1 MRPLKV
7 KHLERWLV
15 AKSQSRCAHA
25 CQPVSLR
32 RRVSLL
38 AIDPRVSRLTARQT
52 KICQPVECNT
62 CRFSG
67 GRERGWFLLKS
78 LEALKRIVELRKIW
92 TESRAIEPMSLGK
105 QPQLILRANKVRGLG
120 QSNRALLTERLA
132 VLDRNGEKLRTFV
145 AQD

>member
-1 MRPLKV
+1 M
-7 KHLERWLV
+7 
-15 AKSQSRCAHA
+15 
-25 CQPVSLR
+25 
-32 RRVSLL
+32 
-38 AIDPRVSRLTARQT
+38 
-52 KICQPVECNT
+52 
-62 CRFSG
+62 
-67 GRERGWFLLKS
+67 LKS